1 MSDRDRYWMT
11 QALEQAKKA
20 GELKEVPIGAVIV
33 VDDQLVSSA
42 HNMRETTQNAVTHAE
57 LLAIEKACE
66 KTGSWRLEGATL
78 YVTLEPCPM
87 CSGAILLS
95 RVERVVYGAMDPK
108 AGCAGS
114 LMNLLED
121 DRFNHRCEV
130 VKDIL
135 KDECGMVLSTFFKE
149 LRAEKKKQRRLERA
163 EQEKLQEYD

>member
-1 MSDRDRYWMT
+1 MYEQDRYWMT
-11 QALEQAKKA
+11 QALEEAKKA
-20 GELKEVPIGAVIV
+20 GDLKEVPIGAVIV
-33 VDDQLVSSA
+33 QDDQKISSA
-42 HNMRETTQNAVTHAE
+42 YNLRETTQNAVTHAE

-66 KTGSWRLEGATL
+66 KVGSWRLEGATL

-130 VKDIL
+130 VKGVL
-135 KDECGMVLSTFFKE
+135 EEECGGILSTFFKQ
-149 LRAEKKKQRRLERA
+149 LRAEKKKRRALR
-163 EQEKLQEYD
+163 QTVDQGSTR